1 LQFTG
6 IAFTM
11 ATAIGL
17 FTYGGIRLD
26 RYLNNKTPWATIGGA
41 IFGLTAGFYL
51 ALKDLLKP

>member
-1 LQFTG
+1 
-6 IAFTM
+6 M

-41 IFGLTAGFYL
+41 VFGLTAGFYL